1 MPHISGWSDVRISE
15 SIFAFPPAGRTGN
28 QRLTLLEFARKES
41 IRVDDFIELSA
52 SSRVPALER
61 KLYRLLG
68 TVAPGD
74 LVLFNELFRL
84 GRSVGQIITLLDTLA
99 KQSVRFCAVKE
110 NIRIDGAQDMPTKVM
125 IALFAQFAEIERDL
139 VSERTKEGLVK
150 ARASGK

>member
-1 MPHISGWSDVRISE
+1 M
-15 SIFAFPPAGRTGN
+15 
-28 QRLTLLEFARKES
+28 TLLEFARKES
-41 IRVDDFIELSA
+41 IRVDNFIELSA
-52 SSRVPALER
+52 SSRVPARER

-74 LVLFNELFRL
+74 LVLFNELSRL

-125 IALFAQFAEIERDL
+125 IALFA
-139 VSERTKEGLVK
+139 
-150 ARASGK
+150 